1 MDSVT
6 SRPLVWRAE
15 PHEAEVVGQLLI
27 SFRDH
32 LGVTWPSDNAF
43 LAGVD
48 RLIEDP
54 NTAYLLAAPDAD
66 SPPAGV
72 AQVRFR
78 FGIWWA
84 TEDCH
89 LEDLFVRAEAR
100 GHGLGRALLEAVI
113 ELARARGSR
122 RVELDANEDNAA
134 ALALYRSAGFDAQ
147 DDRYGGRNLFWRLHL
162 EGPPA

>member
-1 MDSVT
+1 MSV
-6 SRPLVWRAE
+6 VWRAE
-15 PHEAEVVGQLLI
+15 LHEAEVVGQLLVE
-27 SFRDH
+27 FRDH
-32 LGVTWPSDNAF
+32 LGVDWPSENAF

-84 TEDCH
+84 AEDCL
-89 LEDLFVRAEAR
+89 LEDLFIRASAR
-100 GHGLGRALLEAVI
+100 GSGLGRALVEAVVD
-113 ELARARGSR
+113 LARERGCR
-122 RVELDANEDNAA
+122 RVELDANEDNEA
-134 ALALYRSAGFDAQ
+134 ALVLYGKLGFDSQ
-147 DDRYGGRNLFWRLHL
+147 DDRYGGRNLFMRRHL
-162 EGPPA
+162 